1 MLTYAIWCWIYD
13 SRSWAKTP
21 RTVDALKALIREREM
36 LKALIREREM
46 LKALIR
52 ERDTV
57 DAEASYQG
65 RYMLLASWPRSLL
78 ASTSKAVLV
87 ARTEGMAL
95 LATSSTTR
103 NIFGHAMTVY
113 AFLTCSPTIFAEILF
128 FRFSNF
134 S

>member
-21 RTVDALKALIREREM
+21 RTVDAQGLDKRESHAQGLDKRERELKALT
-36 LKALIREREM
+36 
-46 LKALIR
+46 R

-87 ARTEGMAL
+87 A
-95 LATSSTTR
+95 TT
-103 NIFGHAMTVY
+103 
-113 AFLTCSPTIFAEILF
+113 
-128 FRFSNF
+128 
-134 S
+134 